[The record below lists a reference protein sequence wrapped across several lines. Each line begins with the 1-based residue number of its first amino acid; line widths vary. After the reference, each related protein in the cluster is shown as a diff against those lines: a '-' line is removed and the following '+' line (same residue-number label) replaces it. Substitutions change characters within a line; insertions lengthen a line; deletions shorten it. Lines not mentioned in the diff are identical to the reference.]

1 MSFLRIQIS
10 NYLEDFDMILDFA
23 CLRSKVICHTCDIG
37 ISCQHLTCTL
47 SVFAQVLLEVRF
59 ISRAQHQIA
68 NKNQQQSP
76 NFRKEPLKR
85 TPCLDPSSTLYRDTI
100 YIIGYLSFHRA
111 LESKLIGTGILW
123 RQ

>member
-1 MSFLRIQIS
+1 
-10 NYLEDFDMILDFA
+10 MILDFA
-23 CLRSKVICHTCDIG
+23 CLRSRVICHTCDIG

-47 SVFAQVLLEVRF
+47 SVFAQVLLGVRF

-85 TPCLDPSSTLYRDTI
+85 TPCLNPSSTLYRHTI

-111 LESKLIGTGILW
+111 LES
-123 RQ
+123 